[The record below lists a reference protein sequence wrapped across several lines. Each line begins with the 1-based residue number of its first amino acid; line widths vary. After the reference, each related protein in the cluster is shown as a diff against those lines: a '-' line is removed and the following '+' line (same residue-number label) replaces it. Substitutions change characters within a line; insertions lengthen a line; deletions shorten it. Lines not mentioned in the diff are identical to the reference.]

1 MKGKKISFIALFL
14 TVILISSY
22 KTNTAFF
29 DKGNDVLN
37 SGGFN
42 ELTEDDEQILNS
54 KEFKAILVNR
64 KKMLAEGALANEE
77 SKKLHNNLTSEQK
90 RDFLDRSMQQGQKLH
105 DYLEANPTERKNRVA
120 LEKKFLDT
128 DVLEYRNKSR
138 LIRDKYVGEFRE
150 KEVILRKGFN
160 KKFPNINTDEFYRL
174 MKLARESHKNKLKIN
189 VEKVE
194 DKTILNSKEFKALI
208 KHLESSKSVL
218 TLVQKEHMTELRN
231 AGLNEEQIKDLSKRN
246 REQSQKRMEYLKN
259 REHYVEMRR
268 DRVAFDKKFFDED
281 VLAYKNK
288 IRELAG
294 KYNTDPIYKKQNEL
308 SQKFRDKFPNIS
320 PENFAKL
327 LKLAK
332 ERD

>member
-1 MKGKKISFIALFL
+1 MKGKKISFVALFL
-14 TVILISSY
+14 TVLLMSSY
-22 KTNTAFF
+22 KMNFNIL
-29 DKGNDVLN
+29 DKGNDTLN
-37 SGGFN
+37 SEEFSETGEG
-42 ELTEDDEQILNS
+42 DEQILNS

-64 KKMLAEGALANEE
+64 KKILDGGILANQE
-77 SKKLHNNLTSEQK
+77 SRKLHNNLTSEQK
-90 RDFLDRSMQQGQKLH
+90 MDLLDRSMQQGQKLY
-105 DYLEANPTERKNRVA
+105 DYLEANPTERKNRAV

-128 DVLEYRNKSR
+128 DVLEYRNKSK
-138 LIRDKYVGEFRE
+138 LIRDKYVGTFRE
-150 KEVILRKGFN
+150 KEVVLRRHFN
-160 KKFPNINTDEFYRL
+160 KKFPNINNDEFYRL
-174 MKLARESHKNKLKIN
+174 MKLARESRKNKFKIN
-189 VEKVE
+189 AEKVE
-194 DKTILNSKEFKALI
+194 DKTILNSKEFKAFI

-259 REHYVEMRR
+259 HEHYAEMRR

-294 KYNTDPIYKKQNEL
+294 KYNTDSIYKKQNEL
-308 SQKFRDKFPNIS
+308 SQQFRDKFPNVS
-320 PENFAKL
+320 PENFARL